1 MTQKRKHRE
10 IILAWAKPLPQSLAA
25 DTPPPGT
32 DPAEEDTAPAPL
44 PAGFPAHLLTEAQ
57 QVAISRWFEDWQ
69 ENTLELVRSML
80 NLTPEEELKHFH
92 QNATLLA
99 RLLRL
104 HPTCEH
110 SVTQLAHAMG
120 CDPSDL
126 NSRNRELIRTAQAHF
141 AAVAPSVHTPSIRE
155 LRRAYPQL
163 DFSRRTGE
171 LPVIIVP
178 FLDPRTT
185 IADRMSTVLSLATHP
200 GITAREEHMP
210 ADKDP
215 AMSNAVCITFP
226 SDTNNTKRD
235 KPMYTKLYKQVL
247 NEQLQ
252 PCLKMASTLLPR
264 YAMELPLE
272 TVKGLTAYTDDLTQ
286 YATKEQYQKKTT
298 PQRHRAAIGK
308 LCTLMTTLNNA
319 IGDREPQLA
328 TPARI
333 LRETLYA

>member
-57 QVAISRWFEDWQ
+57 QVAISRWFNDWQ
-69 ENTLELVRSML
+69 ENTLELIRSML

-110 SVTQLAHAMG
+110 SVTQLAHAME

-126 NSRNRELIRTAQAHF
+126 NARNRELIRTAQAHF
-141 AAVAPSVHTPSIRE
+141 AAIAPSVHTPSIRE
-155 LRRAYPQL
+155 LSQAYPQL
-163 DFSRRTGE
+163 DFSRRHGK

-185 IADRMSTVLSLATHP
+185 IADRMSTVLSLGALP
-200 GITAREEHMP
+200 GITAAETTMP
-210 ADKDP
+210 AEKDP
-215 AMSNAVCITFP
+215 AQNNAIRITFP
-226 SDTNNTKRD
+226 PNTHNTKRT
-235 KPMYTKLYKQVL
+235 KNMYTNRYKEVL
-247 NEQLQ
+247 KEQLK
-252 PCLKMASTLLPR
+252 PCLKIASTLLPR
-264 YAMELPLE
+264 YAMELPFE
-272 TVKGLTAYTDDLTQ
+272 TVNGLAAYLDDLTQ
-286 YATKEQYQKKTT
+286 YAAKEQRASKTT